1 MRVERIELSSTAWKA
16 VILPLNYTRLYRPR
30 TPASKMVFLSKPH
43 DNRVHSTKKQKPAQP
58 RGLLF

>member
-1 MRVERIELSSTAWKA
+1 
-16 VILPLNYTRLYRPR
+16 
-30 TPASKMVFLSKPH
+30 MVFLSKPH